1 MCYEHINQLTGGQ
14 RMSLFNV
21 NISIINRFCDNFKDN
36 FSNTQFRAFA
46 MLPYAML
53 KDYKRLNL
61 SSLAKELPIN
71 YQALQYFLAE
81 AHWDYESLNTI
92 RINLLRKHRTTGFSK
107 NGVLAIDDTGSLKP
121 YAKKTEGV
129 AYQYCPATKEKAYC
143 NVVVVSCYANL
154 TKHIPLGLKFY
165 KPEAEFIPL
174 RKNDPD
180 FKSKLDFAMELIEE
194 AITAGILFSHIVF
207 DSWYS
212 SCDMID
218 FIDDL
223 GKKFI
228 SEVKSDRRLLVDHPV
243 SKKKIWIQQDE
254 LVKLIKKHL
263 WHKTRMINYNGKLVP
278 AYAFNARVKD
288 TQVNLKAFVIMGKW
302 SEEDDKSA
310 HILITND
317 LALDHKKTASIYRL
331 RWGIEHAFQE
341 LKDSFYFDHYQV
353 RHKEKIMRY
362 WMLCFLVWTLI
373 YWIRQNAYL
382 HKTITTNSST
392 CNEYKRAL
400 LTLIEFSSYAALRKN
415 DSLRAEYFSSIKSI
429 ISQEAYQESNTI

>member
-1 MCYEHINQLTGGQ
+1 
-14 RMSLFNV
+14 MSLFNV
-21 NISIINRFCDNFKDN
+21 NISIINKFCNYFKDN
-36 FSNTQFRAFA
+36 FSNTQFHAFA

-61 SSLAKELPIN
+61 SSLAKELPID

-81 AHWDYESLNTI
+81 AHWNYESLNAI
-92 RINLLRKHRTTGFSK
+92 RINLLRKQKTTGFSK

-129 AYQYCPATKEKAYC
+129 SYQYCPVIKEKAYC
-143 NVVVVSCYANL
+143 NVAVVSCYANL

-194 AITAGILFSHIVF
+194 AITAGISFSHIVF

-212 SCDMID
+212 SCDIID

-228 SEVKSDRRLLVDHPV
+228 SEVKSDRRLLVNHPV

-254 LVKLIKKHL
+254 LVKLIKKYL

-288 TQVNLKAFVIMGKW
+288 TQVELKAFVIMGTW
-302 SEEDDKSA
+302 SEEDDKSCY
-310 HILITND
+310 ILITND
-317 LALDHKKTASIYRL
+317 LALDHKKTASLYRL

-382 HKTITTNSST
+382 HKTITTHSST

-400 LTLIEFSSYAALRKN
+400 LMLIDFSSYAALRKN
-415 DSLRAEYFSSIKSI
+415 DLLRTEYFASIKS
-429 ISQEAYQESNTI
+429 QRFKNNCYN

>member
-1 MCYEHINQLTGGQ
+1 
-14 RMSLFNV
+14 MSLFNV
-21 NISIINRFCDNFKDN
+21 NISIINRFCDNFKNN

-61 SSLAKELPIN
+61 SSLAKELPID

-81 AHWDYESLNTI
+81 AKWDYASLNAA
-92 RINLLRKHRTTGFSK
+92 RINVLRKQRTTGFSK

-121 YAKKTEGV
+121 YAKKTEG
-129 AYQYCPATKEKAYC
+129 ASYQYCPSVKHEAYC
-143 NVVVVSCYANL
+143 NVAVVSCYANAV
-154 TKHIPLGLKFY
+154 KHIPLNLRFY
-165 KPEAEFIPL
+165 KPEAEFMPL
-174 RKNDPD
+174 GKLDLD

-194 AITAGILFSHIVF
+194 AVSSDIQFSHIVF
-207 DSWYS
+207 DSWYA

-228 SEVKSDRRLLVDHPV
+228 SEVKSDRRLLVKHPV
-243 SKKKIWIQQDE
+243 SKKEIWIRADE

-263 WHKTRMINYNGKLVP
+263 WHKTRMVEYNGKLVP
-278 AYAFNARVKD
+278 VYTLNVRVKD
-288 TQVNLKAFVIMGKW
+288 SQVKLKAFCIMGKW
-302 SEEDDKSA
+302 SPEDDKSC
-310 HILITND
+310 HILITNG
-317 LALDHKKTASIYRL
+317 LSLDHKKACALYSL

-362 WMLCFLVWTLI
+362 WMLCLLVWTLI
-373 YWIRQNAYL
+373 YWIKQNAYL
-382 HKTITTNSST
+382 HKTISCSAST
-392 CNEYKRAL
+392 CNDYKRAI

-415 DSLRAEYFSSIKSI
+415 DLLLATHFASIKS
-429 ISQEAYQESNTI
+429 QRFKNACYN

>member
-1 MCYEHINQLTGGQ
+1 
-14 RMSLFNV
+14 MSLFNV

-81 AHWDYESLNTI
+81 AHWDYESLNTA
-92 RINLLRKHRTTGFSK
+92 RINVLRKQRTTGFSK

-129 AYQYCPATKEKAYC
+129 SYQYCPSVKHEAYC
-143 NVVVVSCYANL
+143 NVAVVSCYANAV
-154 TKHIPLGLKFY
+154 KHIPLNLRFY
-165 KPEAEFIPL
+165 KPEAEFMPL
-174 RKNDPD
+174 GKNDPD

-194 AITAGILFSHIVF
+194 AISSEIQFSHILF
-207 DSWYS
+207 DSWYA

-218 FIDDL
+218 FIDGL

-228 SEVKSDRRLLVDHPV
+228 SEVKSDRRLLLEHPV
-243 SKKKIWIQQDE
+243 SKKEVWLRADE
-254 LVKLIKKHL
+254 LVTLIKKHL
-263 WHKTRMINYNGKLVP
+263 WHKTRMVNYTGRLVP
-278 AYAFNARVKD
+278 VYALKVMVKD
-288 TQVNLKAFVIMGKW
+288 SQVKLKAFCIMGKW
-302 SEEDDKSA
+302 SPEDNKSC
-310 HILITND
+310 HILITNN
-317 LALDHKKTASIYRL
+317 LTLDHKKACALYRL

-362 WMLCFLVWTLI
+362 WMLCLLVWTLI
-373 YWIRQNAYL
+373 YWIKQNAYL
-382 HKTITTNSST
+382 HKTISCNAST
-392 CNEYKRAL
+392 CNDYKRAL

-415 DSLRAEYFSSIKSI
+415 DELRTEHFAAIKS
-429 ISQEAYQESNTI
+429 QRFKNACYN

>member
-1 MCYEHINQLTGGQ
+1 
-14 RMSLFNV
+14 MSLFNV
-21 NISIINRFCDNFKDN
+21 NVSIINRFCDYFKDN

-61 SSLAKELPIN
+61 SSLAKELPID

-81 AHWDYESLNTI
+81 AHWNYESLNAT
-92 RINLLRKHRTTGFSK
+92 RIKILRKQRTTGFSK

-129 AYQYCPATKEKAYC
+129 SYQYCPVIKDKAYC
-143 NVVVVSCYANL
+143 NVAVVSCYANL
-154 TKHIPLGLKFY
+154 TKHIPLNLKFY
-165 KPEAEFIPL
+165 KPEAEFICG
-174 RKNDPD
+174 KNDPD
-180 FKSKLDFAMELIEE
+180 FRSKLDFAKELIEE
-194 AITAGILFSHIVF
+194 AITASIPFSHIVF
-207 DSWYS
+207 DSWYA

-243 SKKKIWIQQDE
+243 SKKKIWLRADE

-263 WHKTRMINYNGKLVP
+263 WDKTRMVNYNGRLVP
-278 AYAFNARVKD
+278 AYTLKLKVKD
-288 TQVNLKAFVIMGKW
+288 SQVELKAFCIMGKW
-302 SEEDDKSA
+302 SPEDDKSC
-310 HILITND
+310 HILITNN
-317 LALDHKKTASIYRL
+317 LSLDHKKACALYRL

-341 LKDSFYFDHYQV
+341 LKDSFYFDHYQL

-373 YWIRQNAYL
+373 YWIKQNAYL
-382 HKTITTNSST
+382 HKIISCNTST
-392 CNEYKRAL
+392 CNEYKQAL
-400 LTLIEFSSYAALRKN
+400 LMLINFSSYAALRKN
-415 DSLRAEYFSSIKSI
+415 DLLRTEYFASIKS
-429 ISQEAYQESNTI
+429 QRFKNACYN

>member
-1 MCYEHINQLTGGQ
+1 
-14 RMSLFNV
+14 MSLFNV
-21 NISIINRFCDNFKDN
+21 NISIINKFCDYFKDN

-61 SSLAKELPIN
+61 SSLAKELPID
-71 YQALQYFLAE
+71 YQALQYFLAD
-81 AHWDYESLNTI
+81 AHWNYESLNAT
-92 RINLLRKHRTTGFSK
+92 RIKILRKQRTTGFSK

-129 AYQYCPATKEKAYC
+129 SYQYCPSVKHEAYC
-143 NVVVVSCYANL
+143 NVAVVSCYANAI
-154 TKHIPLGLKFY
+154 KHIPLNLRFY
-165 KPEAEFIPL
+165 KPEAEFICG
-174 RKNDPD
+174 KNDPD
-180 FKSKLDFAMELIEE
+180 FKSKLDFAVELIEE
-194 AITAGILFSHIVF
+194 AISSGIPFSHIVF
-207 DSWYS
+207 DSWYA

-218 FIDDL
+218 FIDEL

-263 WHKTRMINYNGKLVP
+263 WHKTRMVNYNGRLVP
-278 AYAFNARVKD
+278 VYALKVKVKD
-288 TQVNLKAFVIMGKW
+288 SLVKLKAFCIMDKW
-302 SEEDDKSA
+302 SPEDDKSC

-317 LALDHKKTASIYRL
+317 LSLDHKKACALYRL
-331 RWGIEHAFQE
+331 RWGIEQAFQE

-362 WMLCFLVWTLI
+362 WMLCLLVWTLI
-373 YWIRQNAYL
+373 YWIKQNAYL
-382 HKTITTNSST
+382 HKTISTNAST
-392 CNEYKRAL
+392 CNDYKRAL

-415 DSLRAEYFSSIKSI
+415 DLLRTEYFASIKS
-429 ISQEAYQESNTI
+429 QRFKNACYN

>member
-1 MCYEHINQLTGGQ
+1 
-14 RMSLFNV
+14 MSLFNV
-21 NISIINRFCDNFKDN
+21 NISIINKFCDNFKDN
-36 FSNTQFRAFA
+36 FSNTQFHAFA

-71 YQALQYFLAE
+71 YQALQYFLADSR
-81 AHWDYESLNTI
+81 WNYESLNAA
-92 RINLLRKHRTTGFSK
+92 RINLLRKQRTTGFSK
-107 NGVLAIDDTGSLKP
+107 DGVLAIDDTGSLKP

-129 AYQYCPATKEKAYC
+129 SYQYCPSVKHEAYC
-143 NVVVVSCYANL
+143 NVAVVSCYVNL
-154 TKHIPLGLKFY
+154 TKHIPIDLKFY
-165 KPEAEFIPL
+165 KPEAEFICG
-174 RKNDPD
+174 KNDPD
-180 FKSKLDFAMELIEE
+180 FRSKLDFAKELIAE
-194 AITAGILFSHIVF
+194 ALTVNIPFSHIVF
-207 DSWYS
+207 DSWYA

-243 SKKKIWIQQDE
+243 SKKKVWLRADE

-263 WHKTRMINYNGKLVP
+263 WGKTRMVNYSGRLVP
-278 AYAFNARVKD
+278 VYALKVKVKD
-288 TQVNLKAFVIMGKW
+288 SQVKLKAFCIMGKW
-302 SEEDDKSA
+302 SPEDDKSC

-317 LALDHKKTASIYRL
+317 LSLDQKKACALYRL

-362 WMLCFLVWTLI
+362 WMLCLLVWTLI
-373 YWIRQNAYL
+373 YWIKQNAYL
-382 HKTITTNSST
+382 HKIISCNTST
-392 CNEYKRAL
+392 CNEYKQAL
-400 LTLIEFSSYAALRKN
+400 LMLINFSSYAALRKN
-415 DSLRAEYFSSIKSI
+415 DLLRTEYFASIKS
-429 ISQEAYQESNTI
+429 QRFKNACYN